1 MVLEQSRA
9 ERTEKKMVLE
19 QSRAERTEKKMVL
32 EQSRAEQTI
41 SKNLPTP
48 GVNRGY
54 LWISTLNLDWK
65 LDSKSN

>member
-41 SKNLPTP
+41 SNNLPTP
-48 GVNRGY
+48 DTHQTIAVHLCINFS
-54 LWISTLNLDWK
+54 L
-65 LDSKSN
+65 